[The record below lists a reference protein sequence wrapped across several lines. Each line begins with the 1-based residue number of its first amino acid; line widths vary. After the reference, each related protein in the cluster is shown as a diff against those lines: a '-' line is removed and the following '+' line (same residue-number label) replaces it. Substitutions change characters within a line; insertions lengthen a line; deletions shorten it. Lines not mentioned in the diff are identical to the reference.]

1 MKIIY
6 LFLLLLSCHAAFA
19 QAPPLDS
26 ALSYLHDR
34 ALFNGVVLLAENG
47 KVVYQKNYGITD
59 IRNPQPLQV
68 SSAFNLASISKQF
81 MCAMVCLLQ
90 EDGRLGFR

>member
-47 KVVYQKNYGITD
+47 KVVYQFYLCEE
-59 IRNPQPLQV
+59 PLKKELSVRPSDYTGSLFQ
-68 SSAFNLASISKQF
+68 AISQ
-81 MCAMVCLLQ
+81 A
-90 EDGRLGFR
+90 